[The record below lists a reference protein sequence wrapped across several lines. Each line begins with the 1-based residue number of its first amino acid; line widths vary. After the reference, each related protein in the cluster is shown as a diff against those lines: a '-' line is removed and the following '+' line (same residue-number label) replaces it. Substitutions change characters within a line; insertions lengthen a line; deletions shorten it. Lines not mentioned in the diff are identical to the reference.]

1 MNGQRPRLTGK
12 PVTEE
17 QLLHDFRGIGVMP
30 GTSLIVH
37 SSLSAIGWVLG
48 GAPTVIRALARAVG
62 ETGNLAMPA
71 ATPWCADPAT
81 WRDPKVPQA
90 WLDDVRNHL
99 PLFDVD
105 TTPTSLGAIPE
116 AFRTWPGTA
125 RSNHPLE
132 SVCVRGPEAAAITRE
147 HPLAYSEGPGSPFS
161 KLYELDSSILLLG
174 VGFNR
179 CSALHFAESLMPM
192 QRTTKVRFP
201 RSEGSRRVW
210 TEVPNVADD
219 NDTHFPIIGAQYM
232 AAGRAAESQIGA
244 AKAVYL
250 RMRDLVDFACKY
262 FERLAVTH
270 CAPSSS

>member
-116 AFRTWPGTA
+116 ALNFGAGAETRIPM
-125 RSNHPLE
+125 
-132 SVCVRGPEAAAITRE
+132 AI
-147 HPLAYSEGPGSPFS
+147 S
-161 KLYELDSSILLLG
+161 
-174 VGFNR
+174 
-179 CSALHFAESLMPM
+179 
-192 QRTTKVRFP
+192 
-201 RSEGSRRVW
+201 
-210 TEVPNVADD
+210 
-219 NDTHFPIIGAQYM
+219 IIGGVSLSTFLTLYVVPC
-232 AAGRAAESQIGA
+232 
-244 AKAVYL
+244 VYSL
-250 RMRDLVDFACKY
+250 CSR
-262 FERLAVTH
+262 FERPEKEELPQPETSHLADVH
-270 CAPSSS
+270 G